1 MVKKQPFLSLAT
13 ILIPGLQ
20 VRSEFDQLLLN
31 HARSTGASVY
41 EQTRVDSIS
50 FSSTIPGKPISVSW
64 THKPPPCPPSP
75 PASPKDSSFPG
86 FFSSPV
92 LPSKNELVHGNTAFT
107 HLIDATGRSGIMS
120 TRYLKNRHFN
130 ASLKNIAVWGYW
142 ANVVQYGFGSSRHGA
157 PWFEALTGEP
167 SVSSSNF
174 VSQFKQFLQMNLDGR
189 GLSPFIMVQH
199 LWEL

>member
-1 MVKKQPFLSLAT
+1 M
-13 ILIPGLQ
+13 ILMSGLK

-31 HARSTGASVY
+31 HTRSTGASVY
-41 EQTRVDSIS
+41 EQTKVDSIS

-86 FFSSPV
+86 FFSSTV
-92 LPSKNELVHGNTAFT
+92 SPSKNELVHGNTTFT

-142 ANVVQYGFGSSRHGA
+142 VNVGQYGFGSSRHGA

-167 SVSSSNF
+167 FVSSS
-174 VSQFKQFLQMNLDGR
+174 VSQFKEFLQMNLGGH
-189 GLSPFIMVQH
+189 GLFPFIMVRH
-199 LWEL
+199 RWEL

>member
-1 MVKKQPFLSLAT
+1 ML
-13 ILIPGLQ
+13 ILGK

-41 EQTRVDSIS
+41 EQTKVDSIS
-50 FSSTIPGKPISVSW
+50 FSSGKPISVSW

-75 PASPKDSSFPG
+75 PASPKDSSFPR

-92 LPSKNELVHGNTAFT
+92 SPSKNELVHGNTTFT

-142 ANVVQYGFGSSRHGA
+142 TNVGQYGSGSSRHGA
-157 PWFEALTGEP
+157 PWFEALTG
-167 SVSSSNF
+167 
-174 VSQFKQFLQMNLDGR
+174 Q
-189 GLSPFIMVQH
+189 PFI
-199 LWEL
+199 L